1 MDKAFSYLD
10 IKSDLIKQLQ
20 FSHMISKKWKTLV
33 GSVLSKSL
41 FFSYVKKDQCVIRI
55 NNPCWYTEIHV
66 YEDKILEN
74 LNSVAKERKIRKLT
88 LIMDT
93 KKTKNQIGENKKRQY
108 ALRKNYDNMI
118 GR

>member
-1 MDKAFSYLD
+1 MDKASSYLD

-20 FSHMISKKWKTLV
+20 FSHMIAKQWRTLV

-41 FFSYVKKDQCVIRI
+41 FFCYVKHDQCVIRI
-55 NNPCWYTEIHV
+55 NNPCWYTEIHI
-66 YEDKILEN
+66 YEEKILEK
-74 LNSVAKERKIRKLT
+74 LNSVAKGRKIRKLT

-93 KKTKNQIGENKKRQY
+93 EKNKNEKGEKKKRQY
-108 ALRKNYDNMI
+108 ALRKNYDTMI